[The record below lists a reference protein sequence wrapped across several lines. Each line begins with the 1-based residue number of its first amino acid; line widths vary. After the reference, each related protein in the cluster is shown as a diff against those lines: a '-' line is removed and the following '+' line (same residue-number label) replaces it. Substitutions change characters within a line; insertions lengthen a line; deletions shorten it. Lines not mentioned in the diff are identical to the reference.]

1 MASPEEWLL
10 ENGNVKV
17 LSKEMRN
24 GRTAHNVS
32 SSSLRKKSDTSLL
45 SGIRVGL
52 LRRFLGNLQ
61 EVLLG
66 TKLFVLFVAI
76 PLAIAAKYRRFGSV
90 SSLSLS
96 LSRLFFEIGLN

>member
-1 MASPEEWLL
+1 MASASPSAEEWLL
-10 ENGNVKV
+10 ENGNIKV

-32 SSSLRKKSDTSLL
+32 SSSLRKKSDRALL
-45 SGIRVGL
+45 AGIRVGF

-66 TKLFVLFVAI
+66 TKLFVFLVAI
-76 PLAIAAKYRRFGSV
+76 PFAIVANYRRFGSV
-90 SSLSLS
+90 
-96 LSRLFFEIGLN
+96 

>member
-1 MASPEEWLL
+1 MASASPSAEEWLL
-10 ENGNVKV
+10 ENGGNIKV

-32 SSSLRKKSDTSLL
+32 SSSLRKKSDRALL
-45 SGIRVGL
+45 AGIRVGF

-66 TKLFVLFVAI
+66 TKLFIFLVAI
-76 PLAIAAKYRRFGSV
+76 PFAIAANYRHFGSV
-90 SSLSLS
+90 RDQFNSFPLS
-96 LSRLFFEIGLN
+96 